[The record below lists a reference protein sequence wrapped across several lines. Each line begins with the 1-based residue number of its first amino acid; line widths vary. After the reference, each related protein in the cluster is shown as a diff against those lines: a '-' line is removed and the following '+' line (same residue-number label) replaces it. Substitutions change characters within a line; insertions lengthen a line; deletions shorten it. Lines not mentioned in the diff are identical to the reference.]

1 MSIWDHGC
9 FISARSV
16 TAWDQHPRG
25 DNSTPETVPSRCT
38 QETEQ
43 PGRCIRCTAHL
54 LSAPTMHPVIWVAW
68 TWEGHKMHSP
78 SGSVPLQ
85 STWEPE
91 KLRPG
96 KCTKCRAHLAQCPYR
111 APWTVSSV
119 DLGSTHYL
127 GLWQNQHCPYT
138 ATLPTHASGYLF
150 AVSLPLHST
159 TEQVSLNKCSPSPP
173 HVRAEIRHWRD
184 LHAEEAKISKE
195 KGITLEVTDATDWN
209 PAVNAETVH
218 LRGNYR
224 LWEQLQPR
232 TKDCLTLNWPHT
244 AHNSSRQ
251 IPRYIFTIIT
261 F

>member
-1 MSIWDHGC
+1 M
-9 FISARSV
+9 
-16 TAWDQHPRG
+16 HP
-25 DNSTPETVPSRCT
+25 PCT
-38 QETEQ
+38 QSSEWLG
-43 PGRCIRCTAHL
+43 PGKDTKCIAHL
-54 LSAPTMHPVIWVAW
+54 GLCPCRAPENLRSLDLGSAQNAGPTWHSALIEHPGPWAVW
-68 TWEGHKMHSP
+68 TWEVHTTLGFGKTSIVHTLQHSP
-78 SGSVPLQ
+78 HMPVGICLQ
-85 STWEPE
+85 C
-91 KLRPG
+91 L
-96 KCTKCRAHLAQCPYR
+96 
-111 APWTVSSV
+111 
-119 DLGSTHYL
+119 
-127 GLWQNQHCPYT
+127 
-138 ATLPTHASGYLF
+138 
-150 AVSLPLHST
+150 SLST

>member
-1 MSIWDHGC
+1 
-9 FISARSV
+9 
-16 TAWDQHPRG
+16 
-25 DNSTPETVPSRCT
+25 
-38 QETEQ
+38 
-43 PGRCIRCTAHL
+43 
-54 LSAPTMHPVIWVAW
+54 MHPVTWVAW

-78 SGSVPLQ
+78 SGSVPLW

-91 KLRPG
+91 CLVLGTAWNAGPTWHSALIEHPG
-96 KCTKCRAHLAQCPYR
+96 
-111 APWTVSSV
+111 PWAVV
-119 DLGSTHYL
+119 DLGSTHCL

-184 LHAEEAKISKE
+184 LHAEEDKISKE
-195 KGITLEVTDATDWN
+195 GGITLEVTDATDWN
-209 PAVNAETVH
+209 PAVNTETVH
-218 LRGNYR
+218 LRSNYR

-232 TKDCLTLNWPHT
+232 TMDCLTLNWPHT
-244 AHNSSRQ
+244 SHNSSRQ